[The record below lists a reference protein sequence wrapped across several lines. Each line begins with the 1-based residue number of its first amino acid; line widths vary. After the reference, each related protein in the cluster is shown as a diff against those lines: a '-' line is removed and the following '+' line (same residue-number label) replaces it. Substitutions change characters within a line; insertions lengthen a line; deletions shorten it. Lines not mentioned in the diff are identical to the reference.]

1 MKPALAL
8 QMEELTIAE
17 ALSDAVDTLEEAGVE
32 SAHLDARL
40 LLARVLGVGRE
51 YLTMHADAYLS
62 DSELMAYDAL
72 VERRAAR
79 EPMAQILGEREFWS
93 LNFRVTA
100 DTLDPRPD
108 SECVIESV
116 LDYVP
121 NKGAR
126 LLMADFG
133 VGTGCLLLSLLSEYP
148 MAHGLGVDISPA
160 ALDVAGKNA
169 VSLGLA
175 ARTHFHHTSWGTG
188 VHGRYDVIVSNPPY
202 IRESDMDGLAPEVA
216 DYEPRTALVAGKDGL
231 DAYRAL
237 MPDLKRLLAPAGIA
251 VLEFG
256 KGQAAEV
263 AAIAEAN
270 GLRLLETRCDLAG
283 VERCAIFTHA
293 AANDDAA

>member
-1 MKPALAL
+1 MKTALAL
-8 QMEELTIAE
+8 KLEELTIAE
-17 ALSDAVDTLEEAGVE
+17 ALADAIEQLDEAGVE

-62 DSELMAYDAL
+62 DGELMAYDAL

-108 SECVIESV
+108 SESVIEAV
-116 LDYVP
+116 LSYVP
-121 NKGAR
+121 NKQAR
-126 LLMADFG
+126 LLIADFG

-148 MAHGLGVDISPA
+148 QAHGLGVDISQA
-160 ALDVAGKNA
+160 ALEVAEKNA

-175 ARTHFHHTSWGTG
+175 SRTHFHHANWGEG

-202 IRESDMDGLAPEVA
+202 IRESDMDGLAPEVV

-231 DAYRAL
+231 DAYRAQ
-237 MPDLKRLLAPAGIA
+237 MADIKRLLAPSGIA

-256 KGQAAEV
+256 KGQAEEV
-263 AAIAEAN
+263 VAIAESH
-270 GLRLLETRCDLAG
+270 GLCRLETREDLAG
-283 VERCAIFTHA
+283 IERCVVLAHA
-293 AANDDAA
+293 HA